1 MLTDLR
7 EKSQNF
13 LVYILFGILIFV
25 FIFFFG
31 PQADGCQP
39 NAPTPRAISG
49 WAATVN
55 GEDISVREVN
65 LAVYRE
71 KQFNDAFPDEPSAIA
86 QLSRSATQQLI
97 EQTILAQQA
106 RKMGITVSE
115 EDITK
120 YIVSER
126 NVPDRWLFRDRKGRI
141 AVKDF
146 RAILT
151 GSLGVSPEVYRHSKK
166 RELTIRRYLDFLVS
180 TVKVSD
186 AEIKL
191 EFDRKSRSWN
201 LEYVNFSPEAHKAS
215 IAAPAADDI
224 AAFKNDK
231 KDDIKAYYDKNIA
244 DYKRDKEV
252 KVSRVLIRK
261 PKDKGD
267 TAGIAKA
274 KAKTLELHAKAKT
287 EGANFGAIAK
297 ESSEGWFKTRGDGGD
312 MGWQTSKRPGYKV
325 FATLARG
332 QISDIQEES
341 GWFYFV
347 KATDIKPALD
357 KTLDNVTDEIANTL
371 IVNASAAK
379 SAKQQ
384 AAERLAAAKT
394 TGSLATV
401 KAPVATG
408 DAAAETDTQAAAP
421 AETPTPKNDVQTTG
435 LIKENRGEW
444 AEIPGIGKSELLASS
459 LSKLSME
466 NPLHPAVIE
475 AEGQFFIVKLKE
487 RIEPKKEE
495 FEKEKADLKANL
507 MAKRAYELFG
517 DWNQVLFGLNGR
529 RQQAKRGA
537 LLADLRKGSNIKVND
552 AVFAARTKPTAP
564 KAPAPASP
572 DTK

>member
-39 NAPTPRAISG
+39 NAPTPRAMSG

-55 GEDISVREVN
+55 GEDISVRDVN
-65 LAVYRE
+65 LSVYRE
-71 KQFNDAFPDEPSAIA
+71 KQFNEAFPDEPSAIA

-106 RKMGITVSE
+106 RKMGISVSE
-115 EDITK
+115 DDITK

-151 GSLGVSPEVYRHSKK
+151 GSLGVSPEVYRHAKK

-180 TVKVSD
+180 AVKVSD
-186 AEIKL
+186 AEIKQ

-201 LEYVNFSPEAHKAS
+201 LEYVNFSPEAHKANIETPS
-215 IAAPAADDI
+215 ADEI
-224 AAFKNDK
+224 AAFKK
-231 KDDIKAYYDKNIA
+231 DKNDAIKGYYEKNILE
-244 DYKRDKEV
+244 YKRDKEV

-261 PKDKGD
+261 PKDKAD
-267 TAGIAKA
+267 KAGIEKAKA
-274 KAKTLELHAKAKT
+274 KATELLAKAKA
-287 EGANFGAIAK
+287 EGADFGAIAK

-325 FATLARG
+325 FETLEKG

-357 KTLDNVTDEIANTL
+357 RKLESVTDEIAKTL
-371 IVNASAAK
+371 IVNAAAAE
-379 SAKQQ
+379 SAKKQ
-384 AAERLAAAKT
+384 AAERLASAKK
-394 TGSLATV
+394 TGSLSVAQ
-401 KAPVATG
+401 APQAKPEDPTNT
-408 DAAAETDTQAAAP
+408 DTAAA
-421 AETPTPKNDVQTTG
+421 TPQTSAPKNDVQTTG
-435 LIKENRGEW
+435 MIKENRGEW
-444 AEIPGIGKSELLASS
+444 SDIPGIGKSELLASA
-459 LSKLSME
+459 LPKLSME

-487 RIEPKKEE
+487 RIDPKNDD

-552 AVFAARTKPTAP
+552 SVFATRTKPSAP
-564 KAPAPASP
+564 PPPAPASP
-572 DTK
+572 EKK